1 MAASFG
7 RTAANLCEQVGDPH
21 SERARQG
28 TELTQAD
35 VLAACLDVGDRRPAD
50 AGTIGKL
57 KLRET
62 AVRAQRANAL
72 ADAALYRFGELV
84 HSTRSSIPTL

>member
-7 RTAANLCEQVGDPH
+7 RAVSNLCEQVGDRD
-21 SERARQG
+21 SQRVGEGA
-28 TELTQAD
+28 ELPQPD
-35 VLAACLDVGDRRPAD
+35 VLPAGFDVGDRRPANE
-50 AGTIGKL
+50 GTIGEL
-57 KLRET
+57 ALRET

-72 ADAALYRFGELV
+72 ADAALYRFGELG